1 MTITYYGHA
10 ANPADSATVKFANPD
25 APLPITPP
33 AGMTAGDLVFVI
45 VAIRDVVSLSVSNA
59 GGQTW
64 TTEAEI
70 STGSVAHRRFWCTF
84 NGTWSAN
91 PTFTASY
98 LGTYAKMSAVM
109 LVFRPSGSPT
119 WAVDVAQAEN
129 AVTPLSSPWD
139 VTATGQTAI
148 AASTVSIATWVS
160 TVPSPPVAALQT
172 GGWTNPDS
180 QTQWRN
186 TNGTSTDLIVCA
198 AYKIQTSAGA
208 TGNVVNRLTGVA
220 TNVYWTM
227 QTLKD
232 QSAGPAFYQYDWPHQ
247 LHARR

>member
-1 MTITYYGHA
+1 MTISYFGHA
-10 ANPADSATVKFANPD
+10 ANPADGATVKFANPD
-25 APLPITPP
+25 GPIPITPP
-33 AGMTAGDLVFVI
+33 SGMAAGDLVFVI
-45 VAIRDVVSLSVSNA
+45 VALRDSSASLSVSNT

-64 TTEAEI
+64 TSETEVQL
-70 STGSVAHRRFWCTF
+70 GSATHRRFWCTF

-119 WAVDVAQAEN
+119 WAVDVAQATGS
-129 AVTPLSSPWD
+129 VTLSSPWD

-148 AASTVSIATWVS
+148 NASTVSIATWVS
-160 TVPSPPVAALQT
+160 TYQSPPVAALQT
-172 GGWTNPDS
+172 VGWTNPDS

-186 TNGTSTDLIVCA
+186 TNGTTTDLIICA

-208 TGNVVNRLTGVA
+208 TGNVVNRLTNVA
-220 TNVYWTM
+220 TAVYWTM

>member
-1 MTITYYGHA
+1 MTISYFGHA
-10 ANPADSATVKFANPD
+10 ANPADGASVKWGSPD
-25 APLPITPP
+25 GPLPITPP
-33 AGMTAGDLVFVI
+33 SGMTAGDLVYVI
-45 VAIRDVVSLSVSNA
+45 FAYRDTPDTLSVSNA

-64 TTEAEI
+64 TSETNV
-70 STGSVAHRRFWCTF
+70 SSGSMSARRFWCTF

-91 PTFTASY
+91 PTFTATVNRS
-98 LGTYAKMSAVM
+98 YAKISAVM

-119 WAVDVAQAEN
+119 WAVDVAQATGS
-129 AVTPLSSPWD
+129 VTLSSPWD

-148 AASTVSIATWVS
+148 DASTVSIATWVS
-160 TVPSPPVAALQT
+160 TRESPPVAALQT

-186 TNGTSTDLIVCA
+186 TNGTSTDLIICA

-208 TGNVVNRLTGVA
+208 TGNVVNRLDSWPT
-220 TNVYWTM
+220 TVYWTM

>member
-33 AGMTAGDLVFVI
+33 AGMATGDLVFVI
-45 VAIRDVVSLSVSNA
+45 VALRDISSLSVSNA

-64 TTEAEI
+64 TSEAEV
-70 STGSVAHRRFWCTF
+70 STGSATHRRFWCTF

-91 PTFTASY
+91 PTFTAAY

-119 WAVDVAQAEN
+119 WAVDVAQTN
-129 AVTPLSSPWD
+129 ATVALSSPWD
-139 VTATGQTAI
+139 VTATGHTAI

-160 TVPSPPVAALQT
+160 TVTSPPVAALQT

-186 TNGTSTDLIVCA
+186 TNGTSTDLIISA

-208 TGNVVNRLTGVA
+208 TGNVVNRFTGVA
-220 TNVYWTM
+220 TSVYWTM

>member
-1 MTITYYGHA
+1 MTISYYGHA

-33 AGMTAGDLVFVI
+33 SGMATGDLVFVI
-45 VAIRDVVSLSVSNA
+45 VALRDLSGLSVSNA

-64 TTEAEI
+64 TSESNI
-70 STGSVAHRRFWCTF
+70 QFGSVTHRRFWCTF

-91 PTFTASY
+91 PTFTAAY

-119 WAVDVAQAEN
+119 WAVDVAQTDDKLA
-129 AVTPLSSPWD
+129 LSSPWD
-139 VTATGQTAI
+139 VTATGQTSVD
-148 AASTVSIATWVS
+148 ASTVSIATWV
-160 TVPSPPVAALQT
+160 TTNASPPVAALQT

-186 TNGTSTDLIVCA
+186 TNGTSTDLLISA

-220 TNVYWTM
+220 TTVYWTM

-232 QSAGPAFYQYDWPHQ
+232 QSAGPAFYQYDWPHP

>member
-1 MTITYYGHA
+1 VTISYFGHS
-10 ANPADSATVKFANPD
+10 ANPTDAGTVKFADPD
-25 APLPITPP
+25 GPLPITPP
-33 AGMTAGDLVFVI
+33 SSMTAGDLVFVI
-45 VAIRDVVSLSVSNA
+45 FALRDITGLSVSNT

-64 TTEAEI
+64 TAETEVQI
-70 STGSVAHRRFWCTF
+70 GSVTHRRFWCTF

-91 PTFTASY
+91 PTFTAAY
-98 LGTYAKMSAVM
+98 LGTYAKISAVM

-119 WAVDVAQAEN
+119 WAVDVAQGSGSIS
-129 AVTPLSSPWD
+129 LSSPWD
-139 VTATGQTAI
+139 VTATGQTSVD
-148 AASTVSIATWVS
+148 ASTVSIATWVS
-160 TVPSPPVAALQT
+160 TYQSPPVAALQT
-172 GGWTNPDS
+172 SGWTHPDGQS
-180 QTQWRN
+180 QWRN
-186 TNGTSTDLIVCA
+186 TNGTTTDLIISA

-227 QTLKD
+227 QTFKD